1 MLNQVKDLVGKRVK
15 LILMNDDP
23 KTCPIEPN
31 TMGTIMS
38 VDDMNYY
45 HPKLM
50 VNGFNPTSDMQ
61 MYEFKTYFV
70 PIDQINYNEIT
81 RLAKLKNL
89 L

>member
-1 MLNQVKDLVGKRVK
+1 MLNQVKDLVGKRIK

-45 HPKLM
+45 RVKWD
-50 VNGFNPTSDMQ
+50 NGR
-61 MYEFKTYFV
+61 
-70 PIDQINYNEIT
+70 I
-81 RLAKLKNL
+81 LNL
-89 L
+89 LPQEDEYEIIENPIN

>member
-38 VDDMNYY
+38 VDGMNYY
-45 HPKLM
+45 RVKWD
-50 VNGFNPTSDMQ
+50 NGR
-61 MYEFKTYFV
+61 V
-70 PIDQINYNEIT
+70 
-81 RLAKLKNL
+81 LNL
-89 L
+89 LPDEDEYEIIENPIN

>member
-45 HPKLM
+45 RVKWD
-50 VNGFNPTSDMQ
+50 NGR
-61 MYEFKTYFV
+61 
-70 PIDQINYNEIT
+70 I
-81 RLAKLKNL
+81 LNL
-89 L
+89 LPEEDEFEIIENPIN

>member
-1 MLNQVKDLVGKRVK
+1 MLNQVKDLIGKRVK

-45 HPKLM
+45 RVKWD
-50 VNGFNPTSDMQ
+50 NGR
-61 MYEFKTYFV
+61 
-70 PIDQINYNEIT
+70 I
-81 RLAKLKNL
+81 LNL
-89 L
+89 LPQEDEYEIIENPIN

>member
-23 KTCPIEPN
+23 KTCPIQPN

-45 HPKLM
+45 RVKWD
-50 VNGFNPTSDMQ
+50 NGR
-61 MYEFKTYFV
+61 
-70 PIDQINYNEIT
+70 I
-81 RLAKLKNL
+81 LNL
-89 L
+89 LPEEDEFEIIENPIN

>member
-1 MLNQVKDLVGKRVK
+1 MLNQVKDLIGKRVK

-45 HPKLM
+45 K
-50 VNGFNPTSDMQ
+50 VKWDNGR
-61 MYEFKTYFV
+61 V
-70 PIDQINYNEIT
+70 
-81 RLAKLKNL
+81 LNL
-89 L
+89 LPEEDEYEILN

>member
-1 MLNQVKDLVGKRVK
+1 MLNDVKKLIGKRVK

-45 HPKLM
+45 RVKWD
-50 VNGFNPTSDMQ
+50 NGR
-61 MYEFKTYFV
+61 
-70 PIDQINYNEIT
+70 I
-81 RLAKLKNL
+81 LNL
-89 L
+89 LPEEDEYEIIENPIN

>member
-45 HPKLM
+45 RVKWD
-50 VNGFNPTSDMQ
+50 NGR
-61 MYEFKTYFV
+61 
-70 PIDQINYNEIT
+70 I
-81 RLAKLKNL
+81 LNL
-89 L
+89 LPEEDEFEIVENPIN